1 MSKDYDERSNF
12 KDENPLA
19 WLAPNYLN
27 NSGLQKVRA
36 PFGEVAEKESPNYNP
51 LRVAYLNASCRIRVS
66 SEIFDSQEANL

>member
-27 NSGLQKVRA
+27 NSGLHKVRA
-36 PFGEVAEKESPNYNP
+36 PFGEHELFIKHCSPK
-51 LRVAYLNASCRIRVS
+51 L
-66 SEIFDSQEANL
+66 